1 MASSS
6 TTEPCASC
14 RMFLIG
20 IRVLPSSTV
29 SWTGMS
35 RIMLMS
41 LPAVDPVVGAK
52 FANDAGDTWS
62 AASWISDAVSARPA
76 ASHSAAAGSAGM
88 APVGSVD
95 IVFSEPAVARAG
107 EQLIDLERVLAVRG
121 SVVAV
126 EHRHA
131 GDLGLDRVVQVELDE
146 VAGLEREQL
155 LDGRRRLR
163 ELGDELDLGGLDPLR
178 HQVHPAVVGR
188 VRGAVHRRV
197 EDVSNRL
204 EG

>member
-1 MASSS
+1 
-6 TTEPCASC
+6 
-14 RMFLIG
+14 MFLIG

-41 LPAVDPVVGAK
+41 LPAVEPVVGAK
-52 FANDAGDTWS
+52 LANAAGATWS
-62 AASWISDAVSARPA
+62 AASCTSEAVSAGEPASAPPA
-76 ASHSAAAGSAGM
+76 AASSAGR
-88 APVGSVD
+88 APVGLSVD
-95 IVFSEPAVARAG
+95 IVLSEPAFSRAG
-107 EQLIDLERVLAVRG
+107 EQLIDLERVLPVRG

-131 GDLGLDRVVQVELDE
+131 GDLGLDRLVQVELDE
-146 VAGLEREQL
+146 VAGLQREQL
-155 LDGRRRLR
+155 LDGRGRLR
-163 ELGDELDLGGLDPLR
+163 ELGDELDFGRLDLLR

-197 EDVSNRL
+197 EDVADRL
-204 EG
+204 EGRVG